1 MITKAELQKKNKDK
15 VEQLRAEIYYQSWG
29 I

>member
-15 VEQLRAEIYYQSWG
+15 IEQLRAEIYYQSWG